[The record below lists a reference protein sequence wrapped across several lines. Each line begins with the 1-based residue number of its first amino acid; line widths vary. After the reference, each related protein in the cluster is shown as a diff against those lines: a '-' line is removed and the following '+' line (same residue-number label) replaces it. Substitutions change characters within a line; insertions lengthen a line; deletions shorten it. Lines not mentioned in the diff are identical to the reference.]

1 MRGGLSTDNY
11 TVPVCCE
18 EDIDEK
24 VEQWKKNNNTNKNK
38 KNAKSEV
45 SNLLLIGHT

>member
-24 VEQWKKNNNTNKNK
+24 VEQWKNNTNKQK
-38 KNAKSEV
+38 KKW
-45 SNLLLIGHT
+45 

>member
-11 TVPVCCE
+11 TPVHNYKPVCCE

-24 VEQWKKNNNTNKNK
+24 VEQWKKNNTNKK
-38 KNAKSEV
+38 KKMEFR
-45 SNLLLIGHT
+45 GF